1 MIFEE
6 SSGYQEVFFF
16 DTPRIMTKDEL
27 KPIIVAAKA
36 ENERGLKECFSKVV
50 EERLKIRLL
59 GEDLLIVKPPKDA
72 PPRYVAYFLE
82 ASAI

>member
-50 EERLKIRLL
+50 E
-59 GEDLLIVKPPKDA
+59 
-72 PPRYVAYFLE
+72 
-82 ASAI
+82 